1 MADTLVELKNKKEER
16 ADQVRRYVDEYAAL
30 ALEADRIKQRMDWL
44 KGQFETMAT
53 VALKDTKLLSISYW
67 GSQNSRVTVTNTATV
82 KPISLTMVKK
92 VLGEV
97 AGDFVKS
104 ETVDKMTEPCKRLL
118 AMVCQGNF
126 TMGSLEETIRAITG
140 DAKIQATLRKKL
152 KGRYEKD
159 KALLEKFG
167 DASVVSIVEKLPEQ
181 EASDWAFLAAEVINW
196 EWLAQVLEAA
206 GWEGT
211 TQEAIDI
218 IRAAVIVEEGMK
230 VGVEAEQPEV

>member
-1 MADTLVELKNKKEER
+1 
-16 ADQVRRYVDEYAAL
+16 
-30 ALEADRIKQRMDWL
+30 
-44 KGQFETMAT
+44 
-53 VALKDTKLLSISYW
+53 
-67 GSQNSRVTVTNTATV
+67 
-82 KPISLTMVKK
+82 
-92 VLGEV
+92 
-97 AGDFVKS
+97 
-104 ETVDKMTEPCKRLL
+104 
-118 AMVCQGNF
+118 
-126 TMGSLEETIRAITG
+126 MGSLEETIRAITS

-159 KALLEKFG
+159 KALLEKVAG
-167 DASVVSIVEKLPEQ
+167 LPEH

>member
-1 MADTLVELKNKKEER
+1 MADTLLELKTKKEER

-44 KGQFETMAT
+44 KGQFETLAT
-53 VALKDTKLLSISYW
+53 DALKDTKLLSISYW

-92 VLGEV
+92 VLGNV

-126 TMGSLEETIRAITG
+126 TTGSLEETIQAITS

-152 KGRYEKD
+152 KGRWEKD
-159 KALLEKFG
+159 KALLEKVAG
-167 DASVVSIVEKLPEQ
+167 LPEQ

>member
-1 MADTLVELKNKKEER
+1 MGEPEQPGDGDEHGHGEAHLPDHGEEGAGR
-16 ADQVRRYVDEYAAL
+16 GGRGLREVRNRGQDDGILQAAAGHGL
-30 ALEADRIKQRMDWL
+30 P
-44 KGQFETMAT
+44 GQ
-53 VALKDTKLLSISYW
+53 LHD
-67 GSQNSRVTVTNTATV
+67 GQ
-82 KPISLTMVKK
+82 P
-92 VLGEV
+92 G
-97 AGDFVKS
+97 GDH
-104 ETVDKMTEPCKRLL
+104 P
-118 AMVCQGNF
+118 G
-126 TMGSLEETIRAITG
+126 AITS

-159 KALLEKFG
+159 KALLEKVAG
-167 DASVVSIVEKLPEQ
+167 LPEQ

-230 VGVEAEQPEV
+230 VGVEADKPEV

>member
-1 MADTLVELKNKKEER
+1 MADTLLELQAKKEER

-53 VALKDTKLLSISYW
+53 AALKDTKLLSISYW
-67 GSQNSRVTVTNTATV
+67 GS
-82 KPISLTMVKK
+82 MVKK

-159 KALLEKFG
+159 KALLEKVAG
-167 DASVVSIVEKLPEQ
+167 LPEQ

>member
-126 TMGSLEETIRAITG
+126 TMGSLEETIRAITS

-159 KALLEKFG
+159 KALLEK
-167 DASVVSIVEKLPEQ
+167 V
-181 EASDWAFLAAEVINW
+181 
-196 EWLAQVLEAA
+196 
-206 GWEGT
+206 
-211 TQEAIDI
+211 
-218 IRAAVIVEEGMK
+218 AAV
-230 VGVEAEQPEV
+230 

>member
-1 MADTLVELKNKKEER
+1 MTESLAELKTTQEEQ
-16 ADQVRRYVDEYAAL
+16 ADLVRRYVDEYAAL

-44 KGQFETMAT
+44 KGQFETLAT
-53 VALKDTKLLSISYW
+53 GALKDTKLLSISYW

-92 VLGEV
+92 VLGNV

-126 TMGSLEETIRAITG
+126 TEGSLEETVRAITG
-140 DAKIQATLRKKL
+140 DGKIQATLRKKL

-159 KALLEKFG
+159 KALLEKVAG
-167 DASVVSIVEKLPEQ
+167 LLLPVCALRMSEMIVSAVGTACGTIRCAK
-181 EASDWAFLAAEVINW
+181 ST
-196 EWLAQVLEAA
+196 
-206 GWEGT
+206 EGRSMRISGSGT
-211 TQEAIDI
+211 MSFSMRRWRICGI
-218 IRAAVIVEEGMK
+218 SPI
-230 VGVEAEQPEV
+230 

>member
-1 MADTLVELKNKKEER
+1 MADTLLELQAKKEER
-16 ADQVRRYVDEYAAL
+16 ADQIWRYVDEYAAL

-53 VALKDTKLLSISYW
+53 AALKDTKLLSISYW
-67 GSQNSRVTVTNTATV
+67 GSQNSRVTVTNTAT
-82 KPISLTMVKK
+82 
-92 VLGEV
+92 
-97 AGDFVKS
+97 VKS

-159 KALLEKFG
+159 KALLEKVAG
-167 DASVVSIVEKLPEQ
+167 LPEQ